1 LLAAFLEAGP
11 PPIYIG
17 FGSIVVDDPKSM
29 TNLIFEAIKKTG
41 LRALVS
47 KGWGG
52 LGADEI
58 EKPENIFMLGNV
70 PHDWLFKYV
79 SCVVHHGGAGT
90 TSAGIAA
97 GKATVVVPFFGDQM
111 YWGSMIHR
119 KGAGPAPIPYKNL
132 TAENLADAILRAL
145 QPDVVAQAQELGSHI
160 QKERG
165 NELGAQSFNDKL
177 RPDELRCS
185 LAPDRVAVWT
195 LKDQDLRL
203 SALAAA
209 MLTEKGLIEIKD
221 LKR

>member
-1 LLAAFLEAGP
+1 
-11 PPIYIG
+11 
-17 FGSIVVDDPKSM
+17 M
-29 TNLIFEAIKKTG
+29 TNLIFEAVKKTG

-58 EKPENIFMLGNV
+58 EKPDNIFMLGNV
-70 PHDWLFKYV
+70 PHDWLFKHV

-90 TSAGIAA
+90 TSAGIAT
-97 GKATVVVPFFGDQM
+97 GNPTVIVPFFGDQM
-111 YWGSMIHR
+111 YWGSMIYQ
-119 KGAGPAPIPYKNL
+119 KGAGPAPIPYKDL
-132 TAENLADAILRAL
+132 TAESLANAILRAL

-177 RPDELRCS
+177 RPDDLRCS
-185 LAPDRVAVWT
+185 FAPNRVAVWK
-195 LKDQDLRL
+195 LKRHNLQL

-209 MLTEKGLIEIKD
+209 LLAEKGLIDIDD
-221 LKR
+221 LEL